1 MLTPEKIQIIQ
12 DLAGSARRRFDNDNH
27 QLDSRVVETIELRT
41 MGSVGVQSIPSKTLT
56 VNVQDVLDYV
66 LDLEKR
72 LGQTQ
77 KMYDKLRVIVDMRT
91 QERLFELFPTVQKT
105 PAPSKFDMLD
115 L

>member
-1 MLTPEKIQIIQ
+1 MLTPEKIEMIQ
-12 DLAGSARRRFDNDNH
+12 RLAGAARRRFDSNNH
-27 QLDSRVVETIELRT
+27 ELDSRVVETVEFRT
-41 MGSVGVQSIPSKTLT
+41 MGGKTQTIPSKTLT

-91 QERLFELFPTVQKT
+91 QERLFELFPTVQKV
-105 PAPSKFDMLD
+105 PDPSKFDILD